1 MIELFKDIPVETK
14 QLAAAA
20 FDLAMA
26 QKTILGKL
34 QMLENYYQSC
44 KTEEEKDFVNFY
56 FNFTFVREYLT
67 NITDISKISIFF
79 IIIYSIFR

>member
-1 MIELFKDIPVETK
+1 MIELFKDIPEETK

-56 FNFTFVREYLT
+56 FNLKMEQLK
-67 NITDISKISIFF
+67 NEDNND
-79 IIIYSIFR
+79 